1 MKADFGMPLTDTEF
15 ELPVAALNS
24 VAASPPSSPR
34 RRRRSVMRRHLHRG
48 HFGFLRAIIQGL
60 HARPMWERYLLDEGE
75 IEAEAELAS
84 AARDAGDDEAP
95 LEDRAARLFAGHP
108 KVRRVT
114 AWLRGELAA
123 AAGRADRYG
132 MARLVRV
139 DFRQIGRPGEGLPSL
154 EDFAAEAGLDGFSQ
168 TEQLEAYRARFG
180 RALDRDAKRAALMRR
195 QLEAV
200 DWLEG
205 QYAQPVLAADA
216 CRAWLADTLATR
228 LEAAGVATLSDLI
241 DRINSLG
248 SGWARSLQAIG
259 AGKARAIEAFLRT
272 HAETLGKGIGAH
284 VAVPR
289 RQRYAHELA
298 AVVPRAAAMVPLDKL
313 VMPAELDGR
322 SGAYRLP
329 QARCLISAHT
339 DYEAVLSWLRSK
351 PGLPPDQVAR
361 LRERRR
367 DLVSVPGPLDWL
379 HYLSNTQRAYRKEAE
394 RFLLWALLARRKPL
408 SSMDTDDCMAYRDF
422 LAAPPADWCAPRSR
436 ERWSPVWR
444 PFEGPLNPRAQSYA
458 VGVLANQYRYLND
471 KNYLAG
477 NPWQGIHVPKS
488 AKPELDVGRSL
499 TEDQWAVVSSCLTRL
514 PPTSAN
520 HRLQVALPLLYATGL
535 RLSEVV
541 SVNTNDLEWVS
552 LPGADGGEREEGWWL
567 TVLGKGNKLRRVPVP
582 EGTIEALG
590 RYLVARGFAADP
602 AASRVAG
609 GVALLGHATD
619 QAERAPWAKAD
630 QAGAQAA
637 LAATTLYRQI
647 KRFFQAC
654 ASELDAADPRG
665 AERLRAASTHWMRHT
680 HISHALAAGTPL
692 EMVQQNAG
700 HASLD
705 TTTRYVTTEDA
716 RRSAAMRQ
724 FWSRSIPAP
733 LDSTSPTT
741 HTQRDRD
748 E

>member
-1 MKADFGMPLTDTEF
+1 MTTTIP
-15 ELPVAALNS
+15 
-24 VAASPPSSPR
+24 AASLPTDSVTVAPPAAAPR
-34 RRRRSVMRRHLHRG
+34 RRRRTVTRRHLHRG

-75 IEAEAELAS
+75 IEAEAELA
-84 AARDAGDDEAP
+84 ARGPGGVDDELPAQ
-95 LEDRAARLFAGHP
+95 DRAARSFAGHP

-123 AAGRADRYG
+123 AAGRAERYG

-168 TEQLEAYRARFG
+168 AEQQEAYRTRFG
-180 RALDRDAKRAALMRR
+180 RALEREAKRAALMRR
-195 QLEAV
+195 QLDAV

-205 QYAQPVLAADA
+205 KYAQPVLAGDA

-248 SGWARSLQAIG
+248 SGWARSLPAIG
-259 AGKARAIEAFLRT
+259 AGKARAVEAFLRT

-298 AVVPRAAAMVPLDKL
+298 AVVPRGSRAGALVPLDKL
-313 VMPAELDGR
+313 ILPAELDGR
-322 SGAYRLP
+322 AGAYRLP
-329 QARCLISAHT
+329 QARCLIGAHN

-351 PGLPPDQVAR
+351 AGLPPEQVAR

-367 DLVSVPGPLDWL
+367 DLATLPGPLDWL
-379 HYLSNTQRAYRKEAE
+379 HYLSHTQRGYRREAE
-394 RFLLWALLARRKPL
+394 RFLLWALVVRAKPL
-408 SSMDTDDCMAYRDF
+408 SSMDTDDCLAYRDF

-444 PFEGPLNPRAQSYA
+444 PFEGPLSLAAQALA
-458 VGVLANQYRYLND
+458 VRILTNLYRYLND

-488 AKPELDVGRSL
+488 VKPKMDTGRSL
-499 TEDQWAVVSSCLTRL
+499 TEEQWAFVSGCLARL
-514 PPTSAN
+514 PPSSAN
-520 HRLQVALPLLYATGL
+520 QRLQVALPLLYATGL

-541 SVNTNDLEWVS
+541 SVTTDDLEWVS
-552 LPGADGGEREEGWWL
+552 LPGAKGGGAKAREEGWWL
-567 TVLGKGNKLRRVPVP
+567 TVLGKGNKPRRVPVP
-582 EGTIEALG
+582 EAAIEALG

-602 AASRVAG
+602 AANRIAG

-630 QAGAQAA
+630 RAGAQAA

-654 ASELDAADPRG
+654 ASELDLVDARG
-665 AERLRAASTHWMRHT
+665 AARLRAASTHWMRHT
-680 HISHALAAGTPL
+680 HISHALAAGAPL
-692 EMVQQNAG
+692 EIVQQNAG

-705 TTTRYVTTEDA
+705 TTTRYITTEDA
-716 RRSAAMRQ
+716 RRMAAMKRFFHEGKAQ
-724 FWSRSIPAP
+724 
-733 LDSTSPTT
+733 
-741 HTQRDRD
+741 
-748 E
+748 

>member
-1 MKADFGMPLTDTEF
+1 
-15 ELPVAALNS
+15 
-24 VAASPPSSPR
+24 
-34 RRRRSVMRRHLHRG
+34 MRRHLHRG

-60 HARPMWERYLLDEGE
+60 HARPMWERYLMEEGE
-75 IEAEAELAS
+75 IETEAELAS
-84 AARDAGDDEAP
+84 RPLDAVPGGEREVDGTALAADDLTA
-95 LEDRAARLFAGHP
+95 RAFAGHP

-114 AWLRGELAA
+114 AWLRSELAA
-123 AAGRADRYG
+123 AAGRAERYG

-139 DFRQIGRPGEGLPSL
+139 DFRRIGRVGEALQSL
-154 EDFAAEAGLDGFSQ
+154 EDFAAAEGLEGFSQ
-168 TEQLEAYRARFG
+168 AEQLDAYRARFG
-180 RALDRDAKRAALMRR
+180 RAVEREAKRAALMRR

-205 QYAQPVLAADA
+205 KYAQPVLAQDA

-228 LEAAGVATLSDLI
+228 LEAAGVATLSDLF

-248 SGWARSLQAIG
+248 TGWAKSLPAIG
-259 AGKARAIEAFLRT
+259 VAKARAIETFLAT
-272 HAETLGKGIGAH
+272 HAETLGKTIGGH

-298 AVVPRAAAMVPLDKL
+298 AVVPRGGSREGTLVPLDKL
-313 VMPAELDGR
+313 IMPAELDGR
-322 SGAYRLP
+322 AGAYRLP
-329 QARCLISAHT
+329 QARCLISAHN

-351 PGLPPDQVAR
+351 AGLPPEQVAR
-361 LRERRR
+361 LHERRR
-367 DLVSVPGPLDWL
+367 DLASVPGPLDWL

-408 SSMDTDDCMAYRDF
+408 SSMDTDDCLAYRDF

-444 PFEGPLNPRAQSYA
+444 PFEGPLNPRAQAYA
-458 VGVLANQYRYLND
+458 IGVLANLYKYLND

-477 NPWQGIHVPKS
+477 NPWQGIHVPRG
-488 AKPELDVGRSL
+488 AQPALDVGRSL
-499 TEDQWAVVSSCLTRL
+499 SEDLWAFVCARL
-514 PPTSAN
+514 AQLPSTSAN
-520 HRLQVALPLLYATGL
+520 QRLKVALPLLYATGL

-541 SVNTNDLEWVS
+541 SVTTDDLEWVS
-552 LPGADGGEREEGWWL
+552 LRQPGTKAREEGWWL

-582 EGTIEALG
+582 DATITALG
-590 RYLVARGFAADP
+590 SYLVARGFPEDP
-602 AASRVAG
+602 AANRIAG

-630 QAGAQAA
+630 RAGAEAGV
-637 LAATTLYRQI
+637 AATTLYRQI
-647 KRFFQAC
+647 KCFFQVC
-654 ASELDAADPRG
+654 AGELDLVDARG

-680 HISHALAAGTPL
+680 HISHALAAGAPL
-692 EMVQQNAG
+692 EAVQQNAG

-716 RRSAAMRQ
+716 RRLAAMKR
-724 FWSRSIPAP
+724 FWAN
-733 LDSTSPTT
+733 
-741 HTQRDRD
+741 
-748 E
+748 